1 MADDDDYATRY
12 PWRKPNLPSWMRD
25 EDKMKDDDDDEDNED
40 GDNYEEQGGKYEQKD
55 EREDGENEEDEDE
68 EDEEEES
75 DEEEGD
81 EKGDDDKDMKH
92 AHDAEIIDADG
103 KHNATVAVE
112 KNGGLATTT
121 AQH

>member
-25 EDKMKDDDDDEDNED
+25 EDKMKDDDDDEE
-40 GDNYEEQGGKYEQKD
+40 
-55 EREDGENEEDEDE
+55 
-68 EDEEEES
+68 
-75 DEEEGD
+75 
-81 EKGDDDKDMKH
+81 GDDDKDMKD

-103 KHNATVAVE
+103 KHMATVAVE
-112 KNGGLATTT
+112 KNGVLATTT